1 MAGELTYLL
10 MSVPLTSC
18 VYSLKTQHIKQW
30 VAVCQE
36 TVGTLCWIYAWHE
49 LFGKLGTEV

>member
-1 MAGELTYLL
+1 
-10 MSVPLTSC
+10 MSVPLALY

-30 VAVCQE
+30 VVVFQE
-36 TVGTLCWIYAWHE
+36 TIGTLCWTYAWHE